1 MKDNYL
7 IIYVLIQVVDQLFH
21 CGVYPQFNSGLRS
34 NYPFIEYSWID
45 PGSETTM
52 DETNVMET
60 TLQIDVQSLD
70 QFIAIKMA
78 NELRRKLRYSDGYR
92 RFFKQV
98 HIIPHDVGKTSSRNF
113 YGTNAV
119 QRYGFDCSFSIYD
132 CGTEYKLQKLNFEFN
147 ETTIDS
153 IQAMNQMN
161 GKPISADR
169 KEEN

>member
-92 RFFKQV
+92 RFF
-98 HIIPHDVGKTSSRNF
+98 
-113 YGTNAV
+113 
-119 QRYGFDCSFSIYD
+119 
-132 CGTEYKLQKLNFEFN
+132 
-147 ETTIDS
+147 
-153 IQAMNQMN
+153 
-161 GKPISADR
+161 
-169 KEEN
+169 